1 MKKLIFLIVFY
12 FLSSLNLYSFD
23 ANISVTKEEIW
34 LKDNTKLR
42 IQINHD
48 NTKNIEIKEIKWID
62 NFIILNKT
70 SWTSSSSN
78 IVIVDWKTT
87 SQSKTIDFIDLTL
100 SPKKSWNF
108 NIWPVIVETSEE
120 KKETNI
126 ISINVSESYKQKHE
140 NNDFKKDIKDDYLIL
155 IILLFSLIFSLGLA
169 YYFKKEL
176 FNNFFEKYKNKL
188 IKNDQKIE
196 EKVQEVKS
204 EIFLDFP
211 SFDDQDFAKKINYI
225 FINKIKSKYYIEN
238 IEKKSNEEIH
248 ALIPDDLYDKEII
261 WKIIFILNRLKYSN
275 EDIEK
280 NEIIELLKKI

>member
-280 NEIIELLKKI
+280 NEIIDLLKKI

>member
-12 FLSSLNLYSFD
+12 FLSSLNLYAFD
-23 ANISVTKEEIW
+23 ANISLTKEEIW

-126 ISINVSESYKQKHE
+126 ISINVSESYKQKHQ

-155 IILLFSLIFSLGLA
+155 IILLFSLLFSLGLA

-211 SFDDQDFAKKINYI
+211 SFDDEDFAKKINYI

>member
-12 FLSSLNLYSFD
+12 FLSSLNLYAFD

-120 KKETNI
+120 RKETNI

-211 SFDDQDFAKKINYI
+211 SFDDEDFAKKINYI

-280 NEIIELLKKI
+280 NEIIDLLKKI